1 MPTKPVLAAASRK
14 GFADAGAVMR
24 ACVALIGMLVL
35 SGCAAPYVQAPL
47 LPPERQM
54 ASRMD
59 DTRFVMGDG
68 AVLPYLHWSPR
79 EAAPWAVIVALHG
92 INDSRA
98 AFRLAGPWW
107 AERGIATYAY
117 DQRGFGDAPGQGL
130 WPGGLMADD
139 LDQVVALVRAR
150 HPEALIAVAGES
162 MGGAVA
168 ITALA
173 SEAPP
178 AADRLILMAPAV
190 WGWSSQ
196 PLLYR
201 LSLSAAAW
209 TFGDV
214 ALEPPAWAADQ
225 VLPSDHLMELIRSG
239 RDPDQ
244 TLSTRFDVLYG
255 LVDLMEAAGQGLGD
269 VRVPTLFLYGARDD
283 LVPDRAVRQA
293 LERAGPRPGLRT
305 AFYEDGYHLLNRDL
319 QAVRV
324 FADIEAWLR
333 NEAAALP
340 SGAGPIPVRQRG

>member
-1 MPTKPVLAAASRK
+1 MTRFAIGLLLFLA
-14 GFADAGAVMR
+14 
-24 ACVALIGMLVL
+24 LP
-35 SGCAAPYVQAPL
+35 GCAAPYVQAPL

-59 DTRFVMGDG
+59 DTRFVMRDG
-68 AVLPYLHWSPR
+68 AELPYLPWMPEGDR
-79 EAAPWAVIVALHG
+79 PWAVVIALHG

-117 DQRGFGDAPGQGL
+117 DQRGFGGAPGRGL
-130 WPGGLMADD
+130 WPGDLMADD

-150 HPEALIAVAGES
+150 HPGAVIAVAGES

-168 ITALA
+168 ITAFA
-173 SEAPP
+173 SDVPP
-178 AADRLILMAPAV
+178 AADRLILLAPAV

-209 TFGDV
+209 AVGDV

-255 LVDLMEAAGQGLGD
+255 LVDLMEAAGQGLGA
-269 VRVPTLFLYGARDD
+269 VRLPTLFLYGARDD

-293 LERAGPRPGLRT
+293 LERAGPMPGLRT
-305 AFYEDGYHLLNRDL
+305 AFYEDGYHILNRDL

-340 SGAGPIPVRQRG
+340 SGAGPIPLR